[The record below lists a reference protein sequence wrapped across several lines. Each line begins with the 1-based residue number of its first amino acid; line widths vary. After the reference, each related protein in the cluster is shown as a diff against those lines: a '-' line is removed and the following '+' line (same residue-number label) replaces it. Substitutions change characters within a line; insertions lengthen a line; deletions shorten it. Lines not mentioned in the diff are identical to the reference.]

1 MPELPEVELVKRE
14 LAPRV
19 QGRTIEGTDLSEFVN
34 NGHRT
39 GRKTII
45 KQDIETFKE
54 RVAGASIIKVGRR
67 GKYIYFVLEK
77 NNDIFHLVGHLGM
90 SGAIFAVDNMDD
102 IDNVNFRKHWQVVF
116 RLDDSS
122 LMPYCDIRR
131 FGEMSLVDRLNDF
144 LPFSRM
150 APEYTDEESAAYFLD
165 RVKDQKN
172 SRKMI
177 KAVIMDSTVIPG
189 VGNIYASEALY
200 AAGILPTRKCANIS
214 VKRLARLHQEIINV
228 FELSLSK
235 GGSTISDYRGVSGQS
250 GNMQN
255 GFRIY
260 QKKKCGQCGSDVK
273 TKVIAMRNT
282 FYCTTCQR

>member
-54 RVAGASIIKVGRR
+54 WVTGASIIKVGRR

-77 NNDIFHLVGHLGM
+77 NNDIFHLVAHLGM

-116 RLDDSS
+116 HLDDST
-122 LMPYCDIRR
+122 LMAYCDIRR
-131 FGEMSLVDRLNDF
+131 FGEMSLAGRLNDF

-150 APEYTDEESAAYFLD
+150 APEYTDEGSAAYFLD

-172 SRKMI
+172 SNKMI

-214 VKRLARLHQEIINV
+214 AKRLAGLHQEIINV

-255 GFRIY
+255 GFSIY
-260 QKKKCGQCGSDVK
+260 QKKKCGQCGSEVR
-273 TKVIAMRNT
+273 TKVIATRNT